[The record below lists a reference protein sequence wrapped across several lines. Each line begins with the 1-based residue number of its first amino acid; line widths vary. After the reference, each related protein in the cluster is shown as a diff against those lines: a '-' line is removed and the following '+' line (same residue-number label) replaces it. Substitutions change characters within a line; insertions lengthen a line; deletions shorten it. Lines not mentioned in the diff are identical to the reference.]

1 MNPSTHN
8 QAGIKK
14 IINKVKLSCV
24 DPLIASSCLEKLNLT
39 ASARETQCLTDYGR
53 FHRIQ
58 HPFWLFEPGCLE
70 ELIECLNLCVE
81 NNISFS
87 CRGAGHSM
95 NGRSLP
101 PPYGLLISTLHLNRV
116 SLFNSTDV
124 VAECGVQVLELDH
137 WLRTLGYQLP
147 VVHDGGLSGPTLG
160 GFISA
165 GGFGCSS
172 DQRGGFWNH
181 IKEIKFWQKGTGVIS
196 VTPDNELFYEICG
209 SGQPNGFIL
218 SAVLNIDCIDKRIDL
233 TFPLQKRLSFQYSV
247 HPRLLWFTF
256 IMPLRQQLSLR
267 RELIDL
273 HLSLGS
279 YWKSLDPYQYKIKFL
294 GRTTP
299 PGFHAIGKEDLI
311 ASGVWGEVESI
322 SDHAL
327 PLMLEKVNGPAL
339 RFEHVSRYWQ
349 SEL

>member
-1 MNPSTHN
+1 
-8 QAGIKK
+8 
-14 IINKVKLSCV
+14 
-24 DPLIASSCLEKLNLT
+24 
-39 ASARETQCLTDYGR
+39 
-53 FHRIQ
+53 
-58 HPFWLFEPGCLE
+58 
-70 ELIECLNLCVE
+70 
-81 NNISFS
+81 
-87 CRGAGHSM
+87 M

-101 PPYGLLISTLHLNRV
+101 PSYGLLISTIHLNHA

-181 IKEIKFWQKGTGVIS
+181 IKEIKFWQKRTGVIS
-196 VTPDNELFYEICG
+196 VMPDDELFYEICG

-233 TFPLQKRLSFQYSV
+233 IFPVQKRLSFQYSV

-256 IMPLRQQLSLR
+256 IMLLSGNSYLF
-267 RELIDL
+267 EESSLIFIFL
-273 HLSLGS
+273 LVLIGS
-279 YWKSLDPYQYKIKFL
+279 SLDPYQYKIKFL

-327 PLMLEKVNGPAL
+327 PLMLEKVNSPAL
-339 RFEHVSRYWQ
+339 RCEYVSRYWQ